1 MKKFWS
7 FDWKLDVLDEKTNTA
22 LFDELSASSV
32 HTSDLS
38 DFDDD
43 SINKLANNI
52 KNDSDYSNSDRS
64 RRKSRLNPKYYSNEF
79 STKDF
84 KRSQSRSSS
93 SDSSTIASQF

>member
-52 KNDSDYSNSDRS
+52 KM
-64 RRKSRLNPKYYSNEF
+64 
-79 STKDF
+79 
-84 KRSQSRSSS
+84 
-93 SDSSTIASQF
+93 